1 MRQPNLFDIW
11 EDMDDIGP
19 FPYRVQM
26 VNYVVHLPSRMAAER
41 LVESTKKARAQ
52 ESKANF
58 MLAQTVRQG
67 RKS

>member
-26 VNYVVHLPSRMAAER
+26 VNYVGHMPSRTAAEKFIAA
-41 LVESTKKARAQ
+41 TQKARAQ

-58 MLAQTVRQG
+58 MSAQTVRQG